1 MKIFPTLLII
11 ALVGSLAVT
20 VAVTSN
26 ICGKTKTEHEGMYC
40 FVKGKND
47 GAKVCSFNQ
56 SFCMIHMC
64 IIITL

>member
-11 ALVGSLAVT
+11 AIVGSLA

-26 ICGKTKTEHEGMYC
+26 ICGETKTEHERMYH
-40 FVKGKND
+40 FLKGEND
-47 GAKVCSFNQ
+47 GAKVHLFNQ